1 MELKSVH
8 DIFIIYVSYIN
19 VSHPVGKF
27 IKSLVEIHKIIYLN
41 NVMTKFKLMLNVF
54 IYVETCQNLI
64 LSYFL
69 LKAIGSRYL
78 STVSQNKRN

>member
-54 IYVETCQNLI
+54 IYAGNLSELNTI
-64 LSYFL
+64 VLFV
-69 LKAIGSRYL
+69 KGDR
-78 STVSQNKRN
+78 K

>member
-41 NVMTKFKLMLNVF
+41 NVMTKFKLILNVF
-54 IYVETCQNLI
+54 IYVGNLPELNTI
-64 LSYFL
+64 VLFV
-69 LKAIGSRYL
+69 KGDR
-78 STVSQNKRN
+78 K

>member
-1 MELKSVH
+1 MSPICL
-8 DIFIIYVSYIN
+8 IN

-41 NVMTKFKLMLNVF
+41 DIMTKFKLMLNVF
-54 IYVETCQNLI
+54 IYVEIYQNLI

-78 STVSQNKRN
+78 STVQ

>member
-1 MELKSVH
+1 MELESVH

-41 NVMTKFKLMLNVF
+41 NVMTKF
-54 IYVETCQNLI
+54 
-64 LSYFL
+64 
-69 LKAIGSRYL
+69 
-78 STVSQNKRN
+78 

>member
-27 IKSLVEIHKIIYLN
+27 IKSLVEIHKIIYVN

-54 IYVETCQNLI
+54 IYVGNLSELNTI
-64 LSYFL
+64 VLFV
-69 LKAIGSRYL
+69 KGDG
-78 STVSQNKRN
+78 K